1 MQEKA
6 GDNVRKA
13 CSCHLTIK
21 KDLCDLPRYISI
33 TQPWQYSLPADRH
46 RWWKHCTSITL
57 GVG

>member
-33 TQPWQYSLPADRH
+33 T
-46 RWWKHCTSITL
+46 
-57 GVG
+57 